1 MLFLESV
8 GSEACQIEM
17 KYEQIP
23 RNHYTPYEKT
33 SIFTQT
39 CTSNCFIC
47 KRNGKKSNK
56 RPCKQVNKLL
66 LYNCSF

>member
-23 RNHYTPYEKT
+23 RNHYTRYEKKT
-33 SIFTQT
+33 SIFTQVPQIA
-39 CTSNCFIC
+39 SSVRGMVRSLI
-47 KRNGKKSNK
+47 KDLVSR
-56 RPCKQVNKLL
+56 
-66 LYNCSF
+66 

>member
-23 RNHYTPYEKT
+23 RNHYTRYEKKHQIA
-33 SIFTQT
+33 SSVRVMVRSLIKDLV
-39 CTSNCFIC
+39 S
-47 KRNGKKSNK
+47 R
-56 RPCKQVNKLL
+56 
-66 LYNCSF
+66 

>member
-23 RNHYTPYEKT
+23 RNRYTRYEKKQLYLHKHV
-33 SIFTQT
+33 TQIG
-39 CTSNCFIC
+39 SSVRGMVRSLI
-47 KRNGKKSNK
+47 KDLVR
-56 RPCKQVNKLL
+56 R
-66 LYNCSF
+66 